1 MPDEDVANRTN
12 ALIDAAKQVS
22 DGAKQVSSMAERVAN
37 AGTTFLNAQA
47 SVVELTATVKAMT
60 DSHASRMDKFQE
72 TVRVEIMARLD
83 RLQDEQTK
91 QRMDME
97 VLLGLLGDS
106 LPAALLARIRQLED
120 EIRRLKGED
129 Q

>member
-1 MPDEDVANRTN
+1 
-12 ALIDAAKQVS
+12 
-22 DGAKQVSSMAERVAN
+22 MAERVAN